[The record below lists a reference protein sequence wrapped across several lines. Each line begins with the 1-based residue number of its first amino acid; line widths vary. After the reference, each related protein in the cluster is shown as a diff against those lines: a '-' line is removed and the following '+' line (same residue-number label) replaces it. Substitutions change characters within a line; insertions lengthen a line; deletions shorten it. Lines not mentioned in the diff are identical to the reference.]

1 MKYIIVILTCLLIP
15 ISSIWAEEKKTAP
28 AVKLVQNAQ
37 RPSRSVPRRQP
48 VKRNLPVPAQGGSNV
63 QNPLPDDPPGLP
75 SNVGPDQIKAFFSK
89 PEEENYIILNFDNA
103 DLKDVINTIGSI
115 TNENFIISP
124 GVDAR
129 ITIHS
134 AKKIPVSEV
143 FNVFESV
150 LEVNGMALVRSGLF
164 FKIVQGT
171 TAKQKPIEVRKGS
184 EPGTITYV
192 DRPVT
197 QLVPVKYVPVTE
209 VSTVLTPMLS
219 QFGSIIPNPRNS
231 LLIIND
237 LSSNLIRLLKVLKEI
252 DVNAFK
258 NTRMAFFKPRYSDV
272 TSLSNELT
280 EVLNALNLTREGIA
294 LVPIDRINSLVVFS
308 ASTTLLRTVEG
319 WLKKLDEEVIT
330 GQNVYVYP
338 IQNVKAESVADVLK
352 ALYESGDG
360 RTSRKVTQKS
370 QPKKGRAVPKRRTSR
385 AKQQASTGS
394 RVEIITFEPTNSLV
408 ILAPPGIYREMI
420 EMVKKIDV
428 YPREVLIEA
437 VIAEVTLTES
447 DEFGIQWSVLHNLE
461 IDERDYKGVGS
472 SRSGSEDFASLPAA
486 IASATGAI
494 PSFTAGP
501 SGGLSYFLYRPDRLA
516 VLIHALASKGKV
528 NILSSPRLLVRDQE
542 EASIEVGEDVPT
554 ATSTTSTTTT
564 DTLTQNIEYR
574 TVGIK
579 LKIKPTINDE
589 KTVVLDIEQEVS
601 SKGAN
606 QQVGQSGNEFPSF
619 ATTKTKT
626 SIVIP
631 DKQGV
636 VIGGIMEETL
646 TKSHQGIPFLRAI
659 PLLGK
664 LFRYD
669 VDSLRKKELVILIT
683 PHVITNKTE
692 GSRLTNEFMEK
703 LKEVKVF
710 FGDKEAGVK

>member
-1 MKYIIVILTCLLIP
+1 
-15 ISSIWAEEKKTAP
+15 
-28 AVKLVQNAQ
+28 
-37 RPSRSVPRRQP
+37 
-48 VKRNLPVPAQGGSNV
+48 
-63 QNPLPDDPPGLP
+63 
-75 SNVGPDQIKAFFSK
+75 
-89 PEEENYIILNFDNA
+89 
-103 DLKDVINTIGSI
+103 
-115 TNENFIISP
+115 
-124 GVDAR
+124 
-129 ITIHS
+129 
-134 AKKIPVSEV
+134 
-143 FNVFESV
+143 
-150 LEVNGMALVRSGLF
+150 
-164 FKIVQGT
+164 
-171 TAKQKPIEVRKGS
+171 
-184 EPGTITYV
+184 
-192 DRPVT
+192 
-197 QLVPVKYVPVTE
+197 
-209 VSTVLTPMLS
+209 
-219 QFGSIIPNPRNS
+219 
-231 LLIIND
+231 
-237 LSSNLIRLLKVLKEI
+237 
-252 DVNAFK
+252 
-258 NTRMAFFKPRYSDV
+258 
-272 TSLSNELT
+272 
-280 EVLNALNLTREGIA
+280 
-294 LVPIDRINSLVVFS
+294 
-308 ASTTLLRTVEG
+308 
-319 WLKKLDEEVIT
+319 
-330 GQNVYVYP
+330 
-338 IQNVKAESVADVLK
+338 
-352 ALYESGDG
+352 
-360 RTSRKVTQKS
+360 
-370 QPKKGRAVPKRRTSR
+370 
-385 AKQQASTGS
+385 
-394 RVEIITFEPTNSLV
+394 VEIITFEPSNSLV

-461 IDERDYKGVGS
+461 IEERDYKGVAS

-486 IASATGAI
+486 IASAIGDT
-494 PSFTAGP
+494 PSLTAGP
-501 SGGLSYFLYRPDRLA
+501 SGGLSYFLFRPERLA
-516 VLIHALASKGKV
+516 ILIHALASRGKV

-626 SIVIP
+626 SIIIP
-631 DKQGV
+631 DKQGI

-692 GSRLTNEFMEK
+692 GSRLTNEFLDK
-703 LKEVKVF
+703 LKEVKIF
-710 FGDKEAGVK
+710 IGE